1 MKIASPPADLGTLFA
16 RAVRLI
22 AETAAVDVY
31 EVDLI
36 LLNISCNPAFQ
47 PLWAWAP
54 AGIKALIL
62 QSILASGLSRAT
74 SRQLR

>member
-1 MKIASPPADLGTLFA
+1 MRASPPADLGILFA

-22 AETAAVDVY
+22 AETAAVDAY

-36 LLNISCNPAFQ
+36 LMNISCNPAFQ
-47 PLWAWAP
+47 PLWDWAP
-54 AGIKALIL
+54 DGIKALIL

-74 SRQLR
+74 RRQLR

>member
-1 MKIASPPADLGTLFA
+1 MKTAPPADLGILFA

-22 AETAAVDVY
+22 AETAETDVY

-36 LLNISCNPAFQ
+36 LMNISCNPAFQ

-54 AGIKALIL
+54 EGIKAIIL
-62 QSILASGLSRAT
+62 QSIMASGLSRA
-74 SRQLR
+74 SRRALR